1 MMRLGISMVL
11 AATFLSLVV
20 LSPISVQAVPV
31 LQVYSETS
39 TAGDMG
45 ADHDTWFAGQSGTLY
60 AAGAYSRG
68 VTNITDA
75 YLIFSV
81 PQGSSGEITIGGDS
95 LTITYDLRTDA
106 FTAFSLDPPPS
117 LPPDF
122 NNHYPFQDGVSD
134 FLMYD
139 IGDFSPLGPYSP
151 GFPDWN
157 ADGSGSITYNPN
169 TLGEIKDFAISV
181 AGFDWVHADL
191 IAFVESSP
199 GEWMINPGSHDTTL
213 VPEPASLALLGFGLM
228 GLVAIGRR
236 RIRKM

>member
-122 NNHYPFQDGVSD
+122 NNHYPFQDDVSD
-134 FLMYD
+134 FLLYS
-139 IGDFSPLGPYSP
+139 IGNFDNNPTPSG

-157 ADGSGSITYNPN
+157 ADNGIITYSPN
-169 TLGEIKDFAISV
+169 TTGEIMEFALSV
-181 AGFDWVHADL
+181 EGFSSAHVDV
-191 IAFVESSP
+191 IALVSSSDP
-199 GEWMINPGSHDTTL
+199 TWRINPGSHDATVT
-213 VPEPASLALLGFGLM
+213 PEPATMLLLGSGLIGLLGF
-228 GLVAIGRR
+228 RR
-236 RIRKM
+236 KFNKS